1 MDPNFRKMAPS
12 LERMVTKRKM
22 PRRKRTMEFTI
33 RMFELLRMLRTLF
46 SLVEAFHY
54 LVLFE
59 IVLKCFK
66 SFPER

>member
-1 MDPNFRKMAPS
+1 
-12 LERMVTKRKM
+12 
-22 PRRKRTMEFTI
+22 MEFTI